1 MKVVFLLTFAKPL
14 FYWVFA
20 ITFTSIKKWNKET
33 RHFWNKQEKRHFSWF
48 SVLYNKKA
56 RVIPRY
62 SACCNNF
69 RNTDNSL
76 SVKSSPLKVMGNLS
90 GSLWSTFWSW
100 DNLRRI
106 RMVLVLFKLQPV
118 LFDVVAQYIPI
129 LVDGAFFTH
138 VEYSCFILVID
149 TYIHTVKAK
158 EILNLV

>member
-1 MKVVFLLTFAKPL
+1 MKVVFLPSFANPW
-14 FYWVFA
+14 FYWIFA
-20 ITFTSIKKWNKET
+20 ITFTSSEKWNKET
-33 RHFWNKQEKRHFSWF
+33 RHFWNKQEKSHFSWF

-129 LVDGAFFTH
+129 LVDGSFFGH
-138 VEYSCFILVID
+138 VEHYRFVPIVWS
-149 TYIHTVKAK
+149 YIHTVKVK
-158 EILNLV
+158 EVSNLV